1 MPRRGS
7 SRGEKEVRDREAEHL
22 GTTPMSTPA
31 VGFIGLGN
39 MGSAMAT
46 RLLEAGFDVTVY
58 NRSPGKAEALAA
70 RGATVA
76 TTVAQACAGDVVIT
90 MLANDDALDAV
101 VTGEDGVL
109 ATLREGATHVSS
121 STISAALSKRLTA
134 AHGAAGQQFITATVL
149 GRPEAAAAGKLFVL
163 AAGPAEAVDPLMPV
177 LDALGQRTFRVSE
190 VAAVGNVVK
199 LSANFLLANVIESL
213 GEAVALVSKAGVDR
227 RDYID
232 IITSTL
238 FSAPAYETYGGLIA
252 REEFEPAGF
261 AARLGIKDIRLV
273 LAAAEELQVPL
284 PIASLLR
291 DRFLTLLAAGG
302 GDLDWSAISTLAQR
316 DAGL

>member
-1 MPRRGS
+1 
-7 SRGEKEVRDREAEHL
+7 
-22 GTTPMSTPA
+22 
-31 VGFIGLGN
+31 
-39 MGSAMAT
+39 
-46 RLLEAGFDVTVY
+46 
-58 NRSPGKAEALAA
+58 
-70 RGATVA
+70 
-76 TTVAQACAGDVVIT
+76 
-90 MLANDDALDAV
+90 MLANDDALEAV
-101 VTGEDGVL
+101 VTGEGGVL
-109 ATLREGATHVSS
+109 ATLRDGATHVSS
-121 STISAALSKRLTA
+121 STISAALSKQLTA
-134 AHGAAGQQFITATVL
+134 AHDAAGQQFITATVL

-163 AAGPAEAVDPLMPV
+163 AAGPAEAVNPLMPV
-177 LDALGQRTFRVSE
+177 LEALGQRTFRVSE

-291 DRFLTLLAAGG
+291 DRFLTLLANGG

>member
-1 MPRRGS
+1 MPVS
-7 SRGEKEVRDREAEHL
+7 A
-22 GTTPMSTPA
+22 PA

-39 MGSAMAT
+39 MGAAMAS

-58 NRSPGKAEALAA
+58 NRSPAKAEALAA

-76 TTVAQACAGDVVIT
+76 ATIAQACAGDVVIT
-90 MLANDDALDAV
+90 MLANDDAADEV
-101 VTGEDGVL
+101 VTGEGGVI
-109 ATLREGATHVSS
+109 ATLRQGATHVSS
-121 STISAALSKRLTA
+121 STIGAALSQRLTA
-134 AHGAAGQQFITATVL
+134 AHTAAGQQFITATVL

-163 AAGPAEAVDPLMPV
+163 AAGPVGAVEPLMPL
-177 LDALGQRTFRVSE
+177 LDALGQRTFRVSD

-238 FSAPAYETYGGLIA
+238 FSAPAYQTYGGLIA

>member
-1 MPRRGS
+1 
-7 SRGEKEVRDREAEHL
+7 
-22 GTTPMSTPA
+22 MSTPA

-46 RLLEAGFDVTVY
+46 RLLEAGFDVTLY
-58 NRSPGKAEALAA
+58 NRSPGKADALAA

-76 TTVAQACAGDVVIT
+76 ATVAQACAGDVVIT
-90 MLANDDALDAV
+90 MLANDDAVDAV
-101 VTGEDGVL
+101 VTGEGGVL
-109 ATLREGATHVSS
+109 ATLREGATHISS

-134 AHGAAGQQFITATVL
+134 AHAAVGRQYMTATVL
-149 GRPEAAAAGKLFVL
+149 GRPEAVAAGKLFVL
-163 AAGPAEAVDPLMPV
+163 AAGPAQVVDPLMPV
-177 LDALGQRTFRVSE
+177 LDALGQRTFRVSD

-232 IITSTL
+232 ILTSTL

-273 LAAAEELQVPL
+273 LAAAEELEVPL

-291 DRFLTLLAAGG
+291 DRFLALLASGG

>member
-1 MPRRGS
+1 
-7 SRGEKEVRDREAEHL
+7 
-22 GTTPMSTPA
+22 MSTPA

-46 RLLEAGFDVTVY
+46 RLLEAGLDVTVY

-76 TTVAQACAGDVVIT
+76 ATVAQACAGDGVIT
-90 MLANDDALDAV
+90 MLANDDALEAV
-101 VTGEDGVL
+101 VSGEGGVL
-109 ATLREGATHVSS
+109 ATLRDGATHVSS
-121 STISAALSKRLTA
+121 STISAALSKQLTA
-134 AHGAAGQQFITATVL
+134 AHGAAGQQYITATVL

-177 LDALGQRTFRVSE
+177 LDALGQRTFRVSD

-291 DRFLTLLAAGG
+291 DRFLTLLATGG

>member
-1 MPRRGS
+1 
-7 SRGEKEVRDREAEHL
+7 
-22 GTTPMSTPA
+22 MSTPA

-76 TTVAQACAGDVVIT
+76 ATVAQACAGDVVIT
-90 MLANDDALDAV
+90 MLANDDAVDAV
-101 VTGEDGVL
+101 VTGEGGVL
-109 ATLREGATHVSS
+109 ATLRKGATHVSS
-121 STISAALSKRLTA
+121 STISAALSKRLTT
-134 AHGAAGQQFITATVL
+134 AHAEAGQQFITATVL

-163 AAGPAEAVDPLMPV
+163 AAGPAAAVDPLMPV
-177 LDALGQRTFRVSE
+177 LDGLGQRTFRVSD

-199 LSANFLLANVIESL
+199 LSANFLLANIIESL

-291 DRFLTLLAAGG
+291 DRFLALLASGG

>member
-1 MPRRGS
+1 
-7 SRGEKEVRDREAEHL
+7 
-22 GTTPMSTPA
+22 

-101 VTGEDGVL
+101 VTGEGGVL
-109 ATLREGATHVSS
+109 ATLRDGATHVSS

-134 AHGAAGQQFITATVL
+134 AHGAAGQRFITATVL

>member
-1 MPRRGS
+1 MGHCGAEH
-7 SRGEKEVRDREAEHL
+7 SRGIPV
-22 GTTPMSTPA
+22 TTPA
-31 VGFIGLGN
+31 VGFVGLGN

-58 NRSPGKAEALAA
+58 NRTAGKAEALAA
-70 RGATVA
+70 LGATVA
-76 TTVAQACAGDVVIT
+76 ATVAQACAGDVVFT
-90 MLANDDALDAV
+90 MLANDDAVEAV
-101 VTGEDGVL
+101 VTGDGGVL
-109 ATLREGATHVSS
+109 ATLRPGATHVSA

-134 AHGAAGQQFITATVL
+134 AHAAAGQQFITSTVL

-190 VAAVGNVVK
+190 VASVGNVVK

-227 RDYID
+227 ADYID

-238 FSAPAYETYGGLIA
+238 FSGPAYQTYGGLIA

-261 AARLGIKDIRLV
+261 AARLGLKDIRFV
-273 LAAAEELQVPL
+273 LAAAEELEVPL

-291 DRFLTLLAAGG
+291 DRFLTLLASGG
-302 GDLDWSAISTLAQR
+302 GDLDWSAISTLARR

>member
-1 MPRRGS
+1 
-7 SRGEKEVRDREAEHL
+7 
-22 GTTPMSTPA
+22 MSTPA

-46 RLLEAGFDVTVY
+46 RLLDAGFDVTVY
-58 NRSPGKAEALAA
+58 NRSPGKADAVAA

-76 TTVAQACAGDVVIT
+76 ATVAQACAGDVVFT
-90 MLANDDALDAV
+90 MLANDDAVEAV
-101 VTGEDGVL
+101 VTGDAGVL
-109 ATLREGATHVSS
+109 ATMREGATHVSA

-134 AHGAAGQQFITATVL
+134 AHAAAGQQFITSTVL
-149 GRPEAAAAGKLFVL
+149 GRPEAASAGKLFVL
-163 AAGPAEAVDPLMPV
+163 AAGPAEAVEPLIPV
-177 LDALGQRTFRVSE
+177 LDALGQRTFRVSD
-190 VAAVGNVVK
+190 VASVGNVVK

-213 GEAVALVSKAGVDR
+213 SEAVALVSKAGVDR
-227 RDYID
+227 ADYID

-238 FSAPAYETYGGLIA
+238 FSAPAYQTYGGLIA

-261 AARLGIKDIRLV
+261 AARLGLKDIRFV
-273 LAAAEELQVPL
+273 LAAAEDLEVPL

>member
-1 MPRRGS
+1 
-7 SRGEKEVRDREAEHL
+7 
-22 GTTPMSTPA
+22 MSTPA

-39 MGSAMAT
+39 MGSAMAA
-46 RLLEAGFDVTVY
+46 RLLEAGFSVTVY
-58 NRSPGKAEALAA
+58 NRSPDKAEALAA

-101 VTGEDGVL
+101 VTGEGGVL
-109 ATLREGATHVSS
+109 AALRDGATHVSS

-134 AHGAAGQQFITATVL
+134 AHGAAGQQFMTATVL
-149 GRPEAAAAGKLFVL
+149 GRPDAVAAGKLFVL
-163 AAGPAEAVDPLMPV
+163 AAGPAEVVDPLMPI

-261 AARLGIKDIRLV
+261 AARLGIKDIHLV

-291 DRFLTLLAAGG
+291 DRFLTLLATGG
-302 GDLDWSAISTLAQR
+302 GDLDWSAISTLSQR

>member
-1 MPRRGS
+1 
-7 SRGEKEVRDREAEHL
+7 V
-22 GTTPMSTPA
+22 STPA

-46 RLLEAGFDVTVY
+46 RLLDAGFDVTVY
-58 NRSPGKAEALAA
+58 NRSPGKADAVAA

-76 TTVAQACAGDVVIT
+76 ATVAQACAGDVVFT
-90 MLANDDALDAV
+90 MLANDDAVEAV
-101 VTGEDGVL
+101 VTGDAGVL
-109 ATLREGATHVSS
+109 ATMREGATHVSA

-134 AHGAAGQQFITATVL
+134 AHAAAGQQFITSTVL
-149 GRPEAAAAGKLFVL
+149 GRPEAASAGKLFVL
-163 AAGPAEAVDPLMPV
+163 AAGPAEAVEPLVPV
-177 LDALGQRTFRVSE
+177 LDALGQRTFRVSD
-190 VAAVGNVVK
+190 VASVGNVVK

-213 GEAVALVSKAGVDR
+213 SEAVALVSKAGVDR
-227 RDYID
+227 ADYID

-238 FSAPAYETYGGLIA
+238 FSAPAYQTYGGLIA

-261 AARLGIKDIRLV
+261 AARLGLKDIRFV
-273 LAAAEELQVPL
+273 LAAAEELEVPL

>member
-1 MPRRGS
+1 
-7 SRGEKEVRDREAEHL
+7 
-22 GTTPMSTPA
+22 

-58 NRSPGKAEALAA
+58 NRSPGKADALAA

-76 TTVAQACAGDVVIT
+76 ATVAQACAGDVVIT
-90 MLANDDALDAV
+90 MLANDDAVDAV
-101 VTGEDGVL
+101 VTGEGGVL
-109 ATLREGATHVSS
+109 ATLREGATHISS

-134 AHGAAGQQFITATVL
+134 AHAAVGRQYMTATVL
-149 GRPEAAAAGKLFVL
+149 GRPEAVAAGKLFVL
-163 AAGPAEAVDPLMPV
+163 AAGPAQVVDPLMPV
-177 LDALGQRTFRVSE
+177 LDALGQRTFRVSD

-232 IITSTL
+232 ILTSTL

-273 LAAAEELQVPL
+273 LAAAEELEVPL

-291 DRFLTLLAAGG
+291 DRFLALLASGG

>member
-1 MPRRGS
+1 
-7 SRGEKEVRDREAEHL
+7 
-22 GTTPMSTPA
+22 MSTPA

-46 RLLEAGFDVTVY
+46 RLLEAGLDVTVY

-76 TTVAQACAGDVVIT
+76 ATVAQACAGDVVIT
-90 MLANDDALDAV
+90 MLANDDALEAV
-101 VTGEDGVL
+101 VSGEGGVL
-109 ATLREGATHVSS
+109 ATLRDGATHVSS
-121 STISAALSKRLTA
+121 STISAALSKQLTA
-134 AHGAAGQQFITATVL
+134 AHGAAGQQYITATVL

-177 LDALGQRTFRVSE
+177 LDALGQRTFRVSD

-291 DRFLTLLAAGG
+291 DRFLTLLATGG

>member
-1 MPRRGS
+1 
-7 SRGEKEVRDREAEHL
+7 
-22 GTTPMSTPA
+22 MSTPA
-31 VGFIGLGN
+31 VGCIGLGN
-39 MGSAMAT
+39 MGSAMAN
-46 RLLEAGFDVTVY
+46 RLLDAGFDVTVH

-70 RGATVA
+70 RGAKVA
-76 TTVAQACAGDVVIT
+76 ATVAQACAGDVVIT
-90 MLANDDALDAV
+90 MLANDEALDAV

-109 ATLREGATHVSS
+109 ATLRDGATHVSS
-121 STISAALSKRLTA
+121 STISTALSKRLTA
-134 AHGAAGQQFITATVL
+134 AHAEAGQEFITATVL

-163 AAGPAEAVDPLMPV
+163 AAGPAQAVEPLMPV
-177 LDALGQRTFRVSE
+177 LNALGQRTFHVSE

-213 GEAVALVSKAGVDR
+213 GEAVALVSKAGLDR

-238 FSAPAYETYGGLIA
+238 FSGPAYQTYGGLIA

-302 GDLDWSAISTLAQR
+302 GDLDWSAISTMAQR

>member
-1 MPRRGS
+1 
-7 SRGEKEVRDREAEHL
+7 
-22 GTTPMSTPA
+22 MSTPA

-39 MGSAMAT
+39 MGSAMAA
-46 RLLEAGFDVTVY
+46 RLLEAGFSVTVY

-76 TTVAQACAGDVVIT
+76 ATVAQACAGDVVIT

-101 VTGEDGVL
+101 VTGEGGVL
-109 ATLREGATHVSS
+109 ATLRDGATHISS

-134 AHGAAGQQFITATVL
+134 AHGAAGQQFMTATVL

-163 AAGPAEAVDPLMPV
+163 AAGPAEVVDPLMPI

-291 DRFLTLLAAGG
+291 DRFLTLLATGG
-302 GDLDWSAISTLAQR
+302 GDLDWSAISTLSQR

>member
-1 MPRRGS
+1 
-7 SRGEKEVRDREAEHL
+7 
-22 GTTPMSTPA
+22 MSAPT

-39 MGSAMAT
+39 MGSAMVT
-46 RLLEAGFDVTVY
+46 RLLEAGVDVTVY
-58 NRSPGKAEALAA
+58 NRSPGKADLLAA

-76 TTVAQACAGDVVIT
+76 ATVAQACAGDAVVT
-90 MLANDDALDAV
+90 MLANDEAVEAV
-101 VTGEDGVL
+101 VTGEGGVL
-109 ATLREGATHVSS
+109 ASLREGATHVSS

-134 AHGAAGQQFITATVL
+134 AHTEAGQQFITATVL
-149 GRPEAAAAGKLFVL
+149 GRPEAAAEGKLFVL

-227 RDYID
+227 QDYID

-238 FSAPAYETYGGLIA
+238 FSAPAYHTYGGLIA

-302 GDLDWSAISTLAQR
+302 GDLDWSAISTLAER

>member
-1 MPRRGS
+1 
-7 SRGEKEVRDREAEHL
+7 
-22 GTTPMSTPA
+22 MSTPA

-58 NRSPGKAEALAA
+58 NRSPGKAEALAE
-70 RGATVA
+70 V
-76 TTVAQACAGDVVIT
+76 
-90 MLANDDALDAV
+90 
-101 VTGEDGVL
+101 
-109 ATLREGATHVSS
+109 
-121 STISAALSKRLTA
+121 
-134 AHGAAGQQFITATVL
+134 
-149 GRPEAAAAGKLFVL
+149 
-163 AAGPAEAVDPLMPV
+163 VDPLMPV
-177 LDALGQRTFRVSE
+177 LDALGQRTFRVSD

-273 LAAAEELQVPL
+273 LAAAEELEVPL

-291 DRFLTLLAAGG
+291 DRFLALLASGG

>member
-1 MPRRGS
+1 MNTLEALRLTESLLGLSLVVQTLEHVWTRRALGPN
-7 SRGEKEVRDREAEHL
+7 GVWDWAVVRDEFAALPAAARAILDALL
-22 GTTPMSTPA
+22 GPS
-31 VGFIGLGN
+31 GFGVVLGLR
-39 MGSAMAT
+39 AA
-46 RLLEAGFDVTVY
+46 A
-58 NRSPGKAEALAA
+58 ALALMA
-70 RGATVA
+70 WGGLLPACVASVTTALVCLRFRGLFNGGSDYMTVH
-76 TTVAQACAGDVVIT
+76 VG
-90 MLANDDALDAV
+90 LA
-101 VTGEDGVL
+101 
-109 ATLREGATHVSS
+109 
-121 STISAALSKRLTA
+121 LTA
-134 AHGAAGQQFITATVL
+134 AHAAAGRQYMTATVL
-149 GRPEAAAAGKLFVL
+149 GRPEAVAAGKLFVL
-163 AAGPAEAVDPLMPV
+163 AAGPAEVVDPLMPV
-177 LDALGQRTFRVSE
+177 LDALGQRTFRVSD

-273 LAAAEELQVPL
+273 LAAAEELEVPL

-291 DRFLTLLAAGG
+291 DRFLALLASGG

>member
-1 MPRRGS
+1 
-7 SRGEKEVRDREAEHL
+7 
-22 GTTPMSTPA
+22 MSTPA

-39 MGSAMAT
+39 MGSAMAA
-46 RLLEAGFDVTVY
+46 RLLEAGFSVTVY
-58 NRSPGKAEALAA
+58 NRSPDKAEALAA

-101 VTGEDGVL
+101 VTGEGGVL
-109 ATLREGATHVSS
+109 AALRDGATHISS

-134 AHGAAGQQFITATVL
+134 AHGAAGQQFMTATVL
-149 GRPEAAAAGKLFVL
+149 GRPDAVAAGKLFVL
-163 AAGPAEAVDPLMPV
+163 AAGPTEVVDPLMPI

-238 FSAPAYETYGGLIA
+238 FSAPAHETYGGLIA

-273 LAAAEELQVPL
+273 LAAAEELEVPL

-291 DRFLTLLAAGG
+291 DRFLTLLATGG
-302 GDLDWSAISTLAQR
+302 GDLDWSAISTLSQR

>member
-1 MPRRGS
+1 
-7 SRGEKEVRDREAEHL
+7 
-22 GTTPMSTPA
+22 MSTPA

-101 VTGEDGVL
+101 VTGEGGVL

-134 AHGAAGQQFITATVL
+134 AHGAAGQQFITGTVL

-291 DRFLTLLAAGG
+291 DRFLTLLATGG

>member
-1 MPRRGS
+1 
-7 SRGEKEVRDREAEHL
+7 V
-22 GTTPMSTPA
+22 STPA

-39 MGSAMAT
+39 MGSAMAA

-76 TTVAQACAGDVVIT
+76 ATVAQACAGDVVIT

-101 VTGEDGVL
+101 VTGEGGVL
-109 ATLREGATHVSS
+109 AALRDGATHVSS

-134 AHGAAGQQFITATVL
+134 AHGAAGQQFMTATVL

-163 AAGPAEAVDPLMPV
+163 AAGPAEVVDPLMPI

-190 VAAVGNVVK
+190 VAEVGNVVK

-291 DRFLTLLAAGG
+291 DRFLTLLATGG
-302 GDLDWSAISTLAQR
+302 GDLDWSAISTLSQR

>member
-1 MPRRGS
+1 
-7 SRGEKEVRDREAEHL
+7 V
-22 GTTPMSTPA
+22 STPA

-46 RLLEAGFDVTVY
+46 RLLEAGFDVTLY
-58 NRSPGKAEALAA
+58 NRSPGKADALAA

-76 TTVAQACAGDVVIT
+76 ATVAQACAGDVVIT
-90 MLANDDALDAV
+90 MLANDDAVDAV
-101 VTGEDGVL
+101 VTGEGGVL
-109 ATLREGATHVSS
+109 ASLREGATHISS

-134 AHGAAGQQFITATVL
+134 AHAAAGRQYMTATVL
-149 GRPEAAAAGKLFVL
+149 GRPEAVAAGKLFVL
-163 AAGPAEAVDPLMPV
+163 AAGPAQVVDPLMPV
-177 LDALGQRTFRVSE
+177 LDALGQRTFRVSD

-273 LAAAEELQVPL
+273 LAAAEELEVPL

-291 DRFLTLLAAGG
+291 DRFLALLASGG

>member
-1 MPRRGS
+1 
-7 SRGEKEVRDREAEHL
+7 
-22 GTTPMSTPA
+22 MSTPA

-58 NRSPGKAEALAA
+58 NRSPGKADALAA

-76 TTVAQACAGDVVIT
+76 ATVAQACAGDVVIT
-90 MLANDDALDAV
+90 MLANDDAVDAV
-101 VTGEDGVL
+101 VTGEGGVL
-109 ATLREGATHVSS
+109 AALREGATHISS

-134 AHGAAGQQFITATVL
+134 AHAAVGRQYMTATVL
-149 GRPEAAAAGKLFVL
+149 GRPEAVAAGKLFVL
-163 AAGPAEAVDPLMPV
+163 AAGPAQVVDPLMPV
-177 LDALGQRTFRVSE
+177 LDALGQRTFRVSD

-232 IITSTL
+232 ILTSTL

-273 LAAAEELQVPL
+273 LAAAEELEVPL

-291 DRFLTLLAAGG
+291 DRFLALLASGG

>member
-1 MPRRGS
+1 MGTSEGGDVAMP
-7 SRGEKEVRDREAEHL
+7 K
-22 GTTPMSTPA
+22 

-39 MGSAMAT
+39 MGAAMAT

-58 NRSPGKAEALAA
+58 NRSPAKAGVLAA

-76 TTVAQACAGDVVIT
+76 ATAAQACTGDVVVT
-90 MLANDDALDAV
+90 MLANDEAVAAV
-101 VTGEDGVL
+101 VEGDGGIL
-109 ATLREGATHVSS
+109 SSLRAGATHVSA
-121 STISAALSKRLTA
+121 STISAALSQRLMTA
-134 AHGAAGQQFITATVL
+134 HAAAGQQFITATVL

-163 AAGPAEAVDPLMPV
+163 AAGPPEAVDPLMPV
-177 LDALGQRTFRVSE
+177 LDALGQRTFRVSDD
-190 VAAVGNVVK
+190 ALVGNVVK
-199 LSANFLLANVIESL
+199 LSANFLLATVIESL
-213 GEAVALVSKAGVDR
+213 GEAVALVSKAGVDPQA
-227 RDYID
+227 YVD

-252 REEFEPAGF
+252 REEYEPAGF

-291 DRFLTLLAAGG
+291 DRFLALLAAGG
-302 GDLDWSAISTLAQR
+302 GDLDWSAIATLAHR

>member
-1 MPRRGS
+1 
-7 SRGEKEVRDREAEHL
+7 
-22 GTTPMSTPA
+22 MSTPA

-101 VTGEDGVL
+101 VTGEAGVL
-109 ATLREGATHVSS
+109 ATLRGGATHVSS

-134 AHGAAGQQFITATVL
+134 AHGAAGQRFITATVL

>member
-1 MPRRGS
+1 
-7 SRGEKEVRDREAEHL
+7 
-22 GTTPMSTPA
+22 MSTPA

-39 MGSAMAT
+39 MGSAMAA
-46 RLLEAGFDVTVY
+46 RLLEAGFGVTVY

-76 TTVAQACAGDVVIT
+76 ATVAQACAGDVVIT

-101 VTGEDGVL
+101 VTGKGGVL
-109 ATLREGATHVSS
+109 AALRDGATHVSS

-134 AHGAAGQQFITATVL
+134 AHGAAGQRFITATVL

-163 AAGPAEAVDPLMPV
+163 AAGPTEVVDPLMPI

-291 DRFLTLLAAGG
+291 DRFLTLLATGG

>member
-1 MPRRGS
+1 
-7 SRGEKEVRDREAEHL
+7 V
-22 GTTPMSTPA
+22 STPA

-46 RLLEAGFDVTVY
+46 RLLDAGFDVTVY
-58 NRSPGKAEALAA
+58 NRSPGKADAVAA

-76 TTVAQACAGDVVIT
+76 ATVAQACAGDVVFT
-90 MLANDDALDAV
+90 MLANDDAVEAV
-101 VTGEDGVL
+101 VTGDAGVL
-109 ATLREGATHVSS
+109 ATMREGATHVSA

-134 AHGAAGQQFITATVL
+134 AHAAAGQQFITSTVL
-149 GRPEAAAAGKLFVL
+149 GRPEAASAGKLFVL
-163 AAGPAEAVDPLMPV
+163 AAGPAEAVEPLIPV
-177 LDALGQRTFRVSE
+177 LDALGQRTFRVSD
-190 VAAVGNVVK
+190 VASVGNVVK

-213 GEAVALVSKAGVDR
+213 SEAVALVSKAGVDR
-227 RDYID
+227 ADYID

-238 FSAPAYETYGGLIA
+238 FSAPAYQTYGGLIA

-261 AARLGIKDIRLV
+261 AARLGLKDIRFV
-273 LAAAEELQVPL
+273 LAAAEELEVPL

-302 GDLDWSAISTLAQR
+302 GDLDWSAISTLARR

>member
-1 MPRRGS
+1 
-7 SRGEKEVRDREAEHL
+7 
-22 GTTPMSTPA
+22 
-31 VGFIGLGN
+31 

-58 NRSPGKAEALAA
+58 NRSPGKADALAA

-76 TTVAQACAGDVVIT
+76 ATVAQACAGDVVIT
-90 MLANDDALDAV
+90 MLANDDAVDAV
-101 VTGEDGVL
+101 VTGEGGVL
-109 ATLREGATHVSS
+109 ATLREGATHISS

-134 AHGAAGQQFITATVL
+134 AHAAVGRQYMTATVL
-149 GRPEAAAAGKLFVL
+149 GRPEAVAAGKLFVL
-163 AAGPAEAVDPLMPV
+163 AAGPAQVVDPLMPV
-177 LDALGQRTFRVSE
+177 LDALGQRTFRVSD

-232 IITSTL
+232 ILTSTL

-273 LAAAEELQVPL
+273 LAAAEELEVPL

-291 DRFLTLLAAGG
+291 DRFLALLASGG

>member
-1 MPRRGS
+1 
-7 SRGEKEVRDREAEHL
+7 
-22 GTTPMSTPA
+22 MSTPA

>member
-1 MPRRGS
+1 
-7 SRGEKEVRDREAEHL
+7 
-22 GTTPMSTPA
+22 MSTPA

-39 MGSAMAT
+39 MGSAMAA

-76 TTVAQACAGDVVIT
+76 ATVAQACAGDVVFT

-101 VTGEDGVL
+101 VTGEGGVL
-109 ATLREGATHVSS
+109 AALRDGATHVSS

-134 AHGAAGQQFITATVL
+134 AHGAAGQQFMTATVL

-163 AAGPAEAVDPLMPV
+163 AAGPTEVVDPLMPI

-291 DRFLTLLAAGG
+291 DRFLTLLATGG
-302 GDLDWSAISTLAQR
+302 GDLDWSAISTLSQR